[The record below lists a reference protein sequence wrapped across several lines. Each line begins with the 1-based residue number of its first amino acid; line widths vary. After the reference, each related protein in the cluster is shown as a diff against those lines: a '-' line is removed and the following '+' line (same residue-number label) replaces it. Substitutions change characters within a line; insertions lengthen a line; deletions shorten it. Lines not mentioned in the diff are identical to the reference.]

1 MRDSRLLSAIN
12 LQVRMFNLKDVDSL
26 FDVLILLSGV
36 ATFATMFG
44 AALRLGP
51 GALRR
56 VRERPRLFVRTFA
69 AVWLGIPLFT
79 VLVIYVFG
87 VVGTSATLLL
97 LMSVCPGTPALL
109 TFVRIARSSIA
120 TAFVALVLT
129 TATEPFLI
137 PYWTRLLSRFHT
149 VDLTVQPGQVLR
161 VLLPTVFLPVV
172 LGFLVH
178 KVWINKSAALARA
191 SHFVDLVGTVACVA
205 VILSHGF
212 PVLYRVPLSA
222 IAATVVI
229 TAGDAALGY
238 WAARPNLAEQKAIAA
253 AAALGN
259 PALALVVVEV
269 IYHEIDAAVLVSVY
283 VVIRA
288 IGILPLVWWL
298 RHLATTR

>member
-1 MRDSRLLSAIN
+1 M
-12 LQVRMFNLKDVDSL
+12 DSL

-56 VRERPRLFVRTFA
+56 VREHPRLFLRTFA
-69 AVWLGIPLFT
+69 VVWLLIPLFT
-79 VLVIYVFG
+79 LLVIYVFG

-97 LMSVCPGTPALL
+97 LMSVCPGTPSLL
-109 TFVRIARSSIA
+109 TFVRIARSSTK

-137 PYWTRLLSRFHT
+137 PYWTRLLSRFHS
-149 VDLTVQPGQVLR
+149 VDLTVQPGEVLI
-161 VLLPTVFLPVV
+161 VLVPTVFLPIL

-178 KVWINKSAALARA
+178 KRSINKAAVLARA
-191 SHFVDLVGTVACVA
+191 SDYVDLVGTGASVA
-205 VILSHGF
+205 VILSQGF
-212 PVLYRVPLSA
+212 PLLLRVPPSA
-222 IAATVVI
+222 IAAIVVI
-229 TAGDAALGY
+229 TAGDAALGF

-269 IYHEIDAAVLVSVY
+269 IYHEIQAAVLVSVY
-283 VVIRA
+283 VVVRA
-288 IGILPLVWWL
+288 IAISPLVWWL
-298 RHLATTR
+298 RRLATTNR

>member
-1 MRDSRLLSAIN
+1 M
-12 LQVRMFNLKDVDSL
+12 DSL

-36 ATFATMFG
+36 ATFATMFA

-51 GALRR
+51 GAVRR
-56 VRERPRLFVRTFA
+56 VREHPRLFLRTFA
-69 AVWLGIPLFT
+69 AVWVVIPLFT

-97 LMSVCPGTPALL
+97 LMSVCPGTPSLL
-109 TFVRIARSSIA
+109 TFVRIARSSIS

-137 PYWTRLLSRFHT
+137 PYWTLVLSKFYS
-149 VDLTVQPGQVLR
+149 VDLTIQPGQVLR
-161 VLLPTVFLPVV
+161 VLLPTVFFPIV
-172 LGFLVH
+172 LGFLVQ
-178 KVWINKSAALARA
+178 KRWINKAAVLARA
-191 SHFVDLVGTVACVA
+191 SDFVDLIGTGAGVA
-205 VILSHGF
+205 VILSLGF
-212 PVLYRVPLSA
+212 PVLLRVPPSA

-229 TAGDAALGY
+229 TAGDAALGF

-269 IYHEIDAAVLVSVY
+269 IYHEIHAAVLVSVY
-283 VVIRA
+283 IVVRA
-288 IGILPLVWWL
+288 IAILPCCGG
-298 RHLATTR
+298 

>member
-1 MRDSRLLSAIN
+1 M
-12 LQVRMFNLKDVDSL
+12 DSL

-56 VRERPRLFVRTFA
+56 VREHPRLFLRTFA
-69 AVWLGIPLFT
+69 VVWLLIPLFT
-79 VLVIYVFG
+79 LLVIYVFG

-97 LMSVCPGTPALL
+97 LMSVCPGTPSLL
-109 TFVRIARSSIA
+109 TFVRIARSSTK

-137 PYWTRLLSRFHT
+137 PYWTRLLSRFHS
-149 VDLTVQPGQVLR
+149 VDLTVQPGQVLI
-161 VLLPTVFLPVV
+161 VLVPTVFLPIL

-178 KVWINKSAALARA
+178 KRSINKAAVLARA
-191 SHFVDLVGTVACVA
+191 SDYVDLVGTGASVA
-205 VILSHGF
+205 VILSQGF
-212 PVLYRVPLSA
+212 PLLLRVPPSA
-222 IAATVVI
+222 IAAIVVI
-229 TAGDAALGY
+229 TAGDAALGF

-269 IYHEIDAAVLVSVY
+269 IYHEIQAAVLVSVY
-283 VVIRA
+283 VVVRA
-288 IGILPLVWWL
+288 IAISPLVWWL
-298 RHLATTR
+298 RRLATTNR